1 MQAGGQGFDSLIL
14 HREKARDTEP
24 SREPQ
29 KTKERSA
36 VRKKKKEQNR
46 SHPGAEAPG
55 LCPAARRAEETID
68 MLKTKKDENVEYE
81 SARGGGLTSRRVG
94 EGKESKG
101 GRWIPRLQ
109 EAKKDVAS
117 DEMPWGGASGL

>member
-1 MQAGGQGFDSLIL
+1 
-14 HREKARDTEP
+14 
-24 SREPQ
+24 
-29 KTKERSA
+29 
-36 VRKKKKEQNR
+36 
-46 SHPGAEAPG
+46 
-55 LCPAARRAEETID
+55 

-117 DEMPWGGASGL
+117 CEKPRGGASNL